1 MDALSVNSFIP
12 TLDQIDSWSEILTLL
27 PILII
32 LEILLSA
39 DNAIA
44 LASLSKSL
52 KNSEDRTRALNI
64 GITISLILRILLI
77 LLSAFLLK
85 YLFVRIFAGLYLI
98 YLFFSNVILKSRNDS
113 DEEIKQEYSNVNK
126 INFIKVVALLSITD
140 LAFSIDSITTAVAI
154 SDQYILVLTGAIIG
168 VIALRFTSEIFL
180 RLIEYFT
187 RLEMA
192 GYIAI
197 LIIGSKLLLN
207 TVFVESFL
215 PDFYFYILILIS
227 FIWGFSQKKVNN
239 LR

>member
-44 LASLSKSL
+44 LASLTKSL

-64 GITISLILRILLI
+64 GITISLILRIFLI

-85 YLFVRIFAGLYLI
+85 YLIIRILAGLYLI
-98 YLFFSNVILKSRNDS
+98 YLFFSNVILKGKNLS
-113 DEEIKQEYSNVNK
+113 DEEIKKDYANFNK
-126 INFIKVVALLSITD
+126 INFIKVVALLSVTD

-154 SDQYILVLTGAIIG
+154 SDQYILVVTGAVIG

-197 LIIGSKLLLN
+197 LIIGSKLILN
-207 TVFVESFL
+207 TIFVESFL
-215 PDFYFYILILIS
+215 PDFYFYILILVS
-227 FIWGFSQKKVNN
+227 FVWGFSEKKS
-239 LR
+239 

>member
-44 LASLSKSL
+44 LASLTKSL

-64 GITISLILRILLI
+64 GITISLILRIFLI

-85 YLFVRIFAGLYLI
+85 YLIIRILAGLYLI
-98 YLFFSNVILKSRNDS
+98 YLFFSNVILKGKNYS
-113 DEEIKQEYSNVNK
+113 DEEIKKDYSNFNK
-126 INFIKVVALLSITD
+126 INFIKVVALLSVTD

-154 SDQYILVLTGAIIG
+154 SDQYILVVTGAVIG

-197 LIIGSKLLLN
+197 LIIGSKLILN
-207 TVFVESFL
+207 TIFIESFL

-227 FIWGFSQKKVNN
+227 FVWGFSEKKS
-239 LR
+239 

>member
-44 LASLSKSL
+44 LASLTKSL

-64 GITISLILRILLI
+64 GITISLILRIFLI

-85 YLFVRIFAGLYLI
+85 FLIIRILAGFYLI
-98 YLFFSNVILKSRNDS
+98 YLFFSNVILKGKNYSN
-113 DEEIKQEYSNVNK
+113 EEIKKDNSNFNK
-126 INFIKVVALLSITD
+126 INFIKVVALLSVTD

-154 SDQYILVLTGAIIG
+154 SDQYILVVTGAVIG

-197 LIIGSKLLLN
+197 LIIGSKLILN
-207 TVFVESFL
+207 TIFVESFL
-215 PDFYFYILILIS
+215 PDFYFYILILLS
-227 FIWGFSQKKVNN
+227 FVWGFSEKKS
-239 LR
+239 

>member
-44 LASLSKSL
+44 LASLTKSL

-64 GITISLILRILLI
+64 GITISLILRIFLI

-85 YLFVRIFAGLYLI
+85 YLIIRILAGLYLI
-98 YLFFSNVILKSRNDS
+98 YLFFSNVILKDNNYS
-113 DEEIKQEYSNVNK
+113 DEEINKEYSNSNK
-126 INFIKVVALLSITD
+126 INFIKVVALLSVTD

-154 SDQYILVLTGAIIG
+154 SDQYILVVTGAFIG

-197 LIIGSKLLLN
+197 LIIGSKLILN
-207 TVFVESFL
+207 TIFVESFL
-215 PDFYFYILILIS
+215 PDFYFYILILLS
-227 FIWGFSQKKVNN
+227 FVWGFSEKKS
-239 LR
+239 

>member
-44 LASLSKSL
+44 LASLTKNL
-52 KNSEDRTRALNI
+52 GNSEDRTRALNI
-64 GITISLILRILLI
+64 GIIISLILRIFLI
-77 LLSAFLLK
+77 LLSAFLIR
-85 YLFVRIFAGLYLI
+85 YLLIRIFAGLYLI
-98 YLFFSNVILKSRNDS
+98 YLFFSNVILNKHFS
-113 DEEIKQEYSNVNK
+113 IKDTQKNQKNYNK
-126 INFIKVVALLSITD
+126 FNFAKVVALLAVTD

-154 SDQYILVLTGAIIG
+154 SDQYILVVTGAIIG

-197 LIIGSKLLLN
+197 LIIGSKLILN
-207 TVFVESFL
+207 TIIIESSL
-215 PDFYFYILILIS
+215 PDFYFYLLIFIS
-227 FIWGFSQKKVNN
+227 FVWGFSEKKFNN
-239 LR
+239 